1 MHRKHPECQ
10 KRPYQERQ
18 KHQERQKRPVAQSH
32 FPSEMSLSNMDPQL
46 TIMATRVIEEL
57 KEAGMLKALPIIRV
71 NEQRKTLYSN
81 TDREFKEYGLSGT
94 WISTGELQDGSI
106 RYLGSASHAGHIEL
120 KALYV
125 MVQGR
130 WYSIVSG
137 ESELHR
143 RDCFF

>member
-1 MHRKHPECQ
+1 
-10 KRPYQERQ
+10 
-18 KHQERQKRPVAQSH
+18 
-32 FPSEMSLSNMDPQL
+32 MDPQS
-46 TIMATRVIEEL
+46 TILAARMIEEL
-57 KEAGMLKALPIIRV
+57 REAGKLKALPIIRA
-71 NEQRKTLYSN
+71 NEQKKTLYSN
-81 TDREFKEYGLSGT
+81 TNIELKEYGLSGT
-94 WISTGELQDGSI
+94 WISTGDLEDGSI

-130 WYSIVSG
+130 WYSIISG